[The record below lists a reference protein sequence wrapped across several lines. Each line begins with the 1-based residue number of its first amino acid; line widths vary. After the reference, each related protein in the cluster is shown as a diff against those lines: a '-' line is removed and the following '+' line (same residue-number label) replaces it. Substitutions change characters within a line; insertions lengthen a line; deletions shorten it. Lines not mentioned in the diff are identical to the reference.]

1 MNSTILIATAI
12 LAIISYLLGSISFA
26 VIFTNHYAHTDV
38 RQHGSGNAGM
48 TNVLRTAGKKPAI
61 LTFICDFLKGAV
73 AAGLGKY
80 AIVPVLSNVFGVDI
94 SGVVDPLYFAYLAGL
109 FSIIGHIFP
118 IFFGFKGGKGV
129 ATTAGIFV
137 TLDWRVGLIAMGLF
151 VVIVLISGIVSIGS
165 VISAATLPFT
175 TYFFYDT
182 TQTFSFELFG
192 LPQHI
197 VITIFSAI
205 FAIIVFVKHIDNMK
219 RLVKGE
225 EKKIFHKKK

>member
-61 LTFICDFLKGAV
+61 FTFICDFLKGAV

-80 AIVPVLSNVFGVDI
+80 AMVPILSNVFDVDI

-151 VVIVLISGIVSIGS
+151 IVIVLISGIVSISS

-175 TYFFYDT
+175 TYFFCDT
-182 TQTFSFELFG
+182 TKIYSFELFG

-197 VITIFSAI
+197 VITIFSAV
-205 FAIIVFVKHIDNMK
+205 FAIIVFVKHIENMK